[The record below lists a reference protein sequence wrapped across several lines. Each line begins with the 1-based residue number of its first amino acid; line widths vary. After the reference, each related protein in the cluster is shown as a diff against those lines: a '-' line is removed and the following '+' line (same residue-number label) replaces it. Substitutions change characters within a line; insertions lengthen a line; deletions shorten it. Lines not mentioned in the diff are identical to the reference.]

1 MFAMTTS
8 NYKIDNSEW
17 LNEEDF
23 VAMAYKLLKL
33 TKLKNVKYYPC
44 ALQKRLERKGFKIKT
59 L

>member
-1 MFAMTTS
+1 MTTS
-8 NYKIDNSEW
+8 NYKIDGSEW

-23 VAMAYKLLKL
+23 IAMAYKLLKL
-33 TKLKNVKYYPC
+33 TKLENVKYYPC